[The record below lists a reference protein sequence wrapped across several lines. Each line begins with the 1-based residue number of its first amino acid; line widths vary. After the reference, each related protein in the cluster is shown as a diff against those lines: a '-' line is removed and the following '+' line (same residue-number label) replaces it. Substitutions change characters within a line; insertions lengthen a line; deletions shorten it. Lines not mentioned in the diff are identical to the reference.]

1 MKRFCNLFRNHL
13 FCLTLLSFLLAVG
26 VSILFYFIIELNIN
40 ENASYYTL
48 SSIFQGLF
56 SILAL
61 AGIFVIFRIE
71 QLSKDEAKYET
82 DFKDHLGK
90 IKNKTIPDLSSIG
103 VMGISTKYI
112 MGWNEHNA
120 ILKHLDERNFI
131 KYLEELNKLK
141 RKFKDENT
149 QFEEKLGE
157 LKRGIEENERTT
169 SFLTV
174 NSTSI
179 EALDNS
185 KQTMINSLKICHNH
199 VLECEKKGKL
209 IPKNR
214 EIKSKLLELFK
225 IPFISGMILIAFT
238 IFFLPMINSNSKLGI
253 QIPGNFVIGFFVSLT
268 IMVIFEIIILIYY
281 SMWGNEAKSTLI

>member
-1 MKRFCNLFRNHL
+1 MGKISSMMEKLCNLANSGYYLIITLIL
-13 FCLTLLSFLLAVG
+13 FLMLAVLI
-26 VSILFYFIIELNIN
+26 SSFINFN
-40 ENASYYTL
+40 EYAYYYTL

-179 EALDNS
+179 PES
-185 KQTMINSLKICHNH
+185 SSH
-199 VLECEKKGKL
+199 E
-209 IPKNR
+209 
-214 EIKSKLLELFK
+214 
-225 IPFISGMILIAFT
+225 
-238 IFFLPMINSNSKLGI
+238 
-253 QIPGNFVIGFFVSLT
+253 LT
-268 IMVIFEIIILIYY
+268 IALLHRY
-281 SMWGNEAKSTLI
+281 